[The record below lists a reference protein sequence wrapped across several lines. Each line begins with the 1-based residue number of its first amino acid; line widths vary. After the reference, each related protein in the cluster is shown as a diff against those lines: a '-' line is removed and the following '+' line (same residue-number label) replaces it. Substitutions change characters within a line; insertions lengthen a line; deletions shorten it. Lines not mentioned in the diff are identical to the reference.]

1 MKTTAKT
8 FTHPRRSPKSYDVTP
23 ALTRANSTRLWLILR
38 KYSCAG
44 EKPVEIPRT
53 LILLVEVRAW
63 SRNPIDAADS
73 VGFGQNSDQYPSFR
87 IYTRICPP
95 PNSAKLAKG
104 ALDLAARFAVILAP
118 SFRPFS
124 RVNWAV
130 KDAGE
135 STAKSLIFG
144 RSVSRAFGDGPFRA

>member
-1 MKTTAKT
+1 MVNFAQI
-8 FTHPRRSPKSYDVTP
+8 FLRR
-23 ALTRANSTRLWLILR
+23 R
-38 KYSCAG
+38 KA
-44 EKPVEIPRT
+44 R
-53 LILLVEVRAW
+53 
-63 SRNPIDAADS
+63 RNPKNFDPAGRSSGLVAKS
-73 VGFGQNSDQYPSFR
+73 NRCCRQCRLDQYPSFR

-144 RSVSRAFGDGPFRA
+144 RSVSRAFGGGPLRG